1 MTTERALDKA
11 APAGRYAAGIGT
23 VLLLGLGMLLPN
35 VVVAQSQAPADNGV
49 QVGDHWTYDQ
59 SDEVSGLPTLTFTDT
74 ITDVSPTEFVVR
86 MTNQGK
92 SGFSTRIYD
101 HDWNLID
108 RGNFRFKPNNGGGIN
123 PPLTVGKEWRSE
135 HDSRSTQSSYVAK
148 TSVVA
153 KVTAQETITTSAG
166 TFETFKIE
174 RRMRDVS
181 GTDPSKSSEIQ
192 ITGWYAPQIN
202 HWVRRLFVTRIQKR
216 LTSKLSE
223 ELISFGRKQ

>member
-1 MTTERALDKA
+1 MTTKRALDKVD
-11 APAGRYAAGIGT
+11 PAGRYGAGIGT
-23 VLLLGLGMLLPN
+23 VLLLGLGLLLSN
-35 VVVAQSQAPADNGV
+35 VVAAQSQAPADNGV

-59 SDEVSGLPTLTFTDT
+59 RDEITGSPTTTFTDT
-74 ITDVSPTEFVVR
+74 VTDVSPTEFVVR
-86 MTNQGK
+86 ITNQGK
-92 SGFSTRIYD
+92 SGSSIRIYD

-108 RGNFRFKPNNGGGIN
+108 RGNFKFKPNNGGGIN

-135 HDSRSTQSSYVAK
+135 HETRSTQSSYAAK

-153 KVTAQETITTSAG
+153 KVTAQEMITTSAG

-174 RRMRDVS
+174 RRMREVS
-181 GTDPSKSSEIQ
+181 SADPSKSSEDQ

-216 LTSKLSE
+216 LTSSLSE